1 MNHATFS
8 PDGKLLIAS
17 GDEPKAF
24 FCRRKHLVDSTE
36 NESSFASYEWQRI
49 ADPQLSLAAPGDMCF
64 STCFSPSGHIC
75 AVASQV
81 GTITIFDTRL
91 ITDDIVT
98 DEAVIDV
105 LKSSRPYTNEDTSG
119 AVRSMSFSPEPWDLF
134 AWAEDRGRVCV
145 TDLRS
150 AFRSRQ
156 TTELDLHAIDVDR
169 ADISDYDEELTTT
182 ERRELEIEARFV
194 QRHREALDAQDR
206 LAAVNHAADYME
218 LAAERRRLQ
227 RAARDNGFST
237 SIHDPSAHL
246 ISDDEAQVLESLRA
260 ERLSD
265 NDREQERRETSPRPF
280 SIQYRQSSDSNLS
293 GRHRENEL
301 LSSSSSTPLAVRNT
315 SIHQYMRERF
325 LDRTRPTDRSYQP
338 RRRGSVIIPNGTS
351 SNPSFLF
358 HPSSL
363 APIGSTS
370 STLSTSPS
378 RLASTLTSATSTSTA
393 ATIPPTNLPRPSS
406 SSTDTWQT
414 FTTAITSTPVQD
426 TIARMRRERE
436 SLNQTPE
443 TPSNFERRMLQ
454 QQSLARTERFRAER
468 LRQLQSRIAENSYE
482 EYELEMLRRVSERMP
497 WRDRDTGVG
506 LMGIG
511 WSPDGRF
518 L

>member
-1 MNHATFS
+1 MNHATIS
-8 PDGKLLIAS
+8 PDGELLIAS

-24 FCRRKHLVDSTE
+24 FCRRKRLMNTSNTE
-36 NESSFASYEWQRI
+36 SGFARYEWQRI

-64 STCFSPSGHIC
+64 STSFSPSGHIC
-75 AVASQV
+75 AVASQL
-81 GTITIFDTRL
+81 GTITIFDTQL
-91 ITDDIVT
+91 ITDDMAA
-98 DEAVIDV
+98 DEAVIQV
-105 LKSSRPYTNEDTSG
+105 LKSSRPCLEHDSSG

-134 AWAEDRGRVCV
+134 AWAEDYGRICI
-145 TDLRS
+145 TDIRS
-150 AFRSRQ
+150 GFRSRQ
-156 TTELDLHAIDVDR
+156 TIELDLYAVDVDR
-169 ADISDYDEELTTT
+169 AELSDYDEELTTT
-182 ERRELEIEARFV
+182 EQRELEIEARFV

-237 SIHDPSAHL
+237 AVHDPAAHL
-246 ISDDEAQVLESLRA
+246 ITDDEAQVLESLRV
-260 ERLSD
+260 ERLRD
-265 NDREQERRETSPRPF
+265 NDREQERRDGSPRPF

-293 GRHRENEL
+293 SRHRESEL
-301 LSSSSSTPLAVRNT
+301 ISSSSSTPLAVRNT

-325 LDRTRPTDRSYQP
+325 LDRTRPMDRSYQP
-338 RRRGSVIIPNGTS
+338 RRRGSVIIPNSTS
-351 SNPSFLF
+351 STPSFLF
-358 HPSSL
+358 HSSSL

-378 RLASTLTSATSTSTA
+378 RLASTLTSATSTTTA
-393 ATIPPTNLPRPSS
+393 PPTNLPRPSS
-406 SSTDTWQT
+406 TSTDPWQT
-414 FTTAITSTPVQD
+414 TSTAITSTSVQD
-426 TIARMRRERE
+426 TIASARSQREFSNR
-436 SLNQTPE
+436 TPE

-454 QQSLARTERFRAER
+454 QQSIARTERFRAER
-468 LRQLQSRIAENSYE
+468 LRQLQSRIAEHSYD

-497 WRDRDTGVG
+497 WRERETGGVG